1 MTYAL
6 ILICSPVTEAYKSA
20 YKFASS
26 PEFTQ
31 HVVTRAEYAEYGSN
45 ASRRKFPGWAKAQ
58 QEPESEKESTSIS
71 EDDSS

>member
-1 MTYAL
+1 MTPTL
-6 ILICSPVTEAYKSA
+6 ITVCSTVTEAYKSA
-20 YKFASS
+20 YKFASR

-58 QEPESEKESTSIS
+58 LEQESEKETASIS
-71 EDDSS
+71 EDD